1 MNALI
6 TSLNSWGE
14 RFLKLAGPMLWQS
27 SLLIL
32 VLFALD
38 LALRRKV
45 RPAVRYA
52 LWLVLLVKLLL
63 PPTLAVPTS
72 IAWWIRPSPSP
83 QRPASQFVVTY
94 PNGGGVQPGL
104 NIYESFTGGQLQS
117 PRAKLSWRG
126 WFLVGSSFMS
136 LGLLTWMLRRWWQIA
151 RLVRRASP
159 ATESL
164 AKSLE
169 DTRRILGL
177 RRNVRLRFTDQPMS
191 PAVCGLFRPVI
202 ILPQTL
208 AEQLPPNQL
217 RAVLLHELAHLKRGD
232 VWVNCAQAVLQVVYW
247 WHPLLWLA
255 NARIRRLREEA
266 VDDAVMLALRDDAP
280 TYAPT
285 LLEVAKLA
293 FHRPTTALGLVG
305 IMESRS
311 ALRQRIER
319 IVNSDTPRKS
329 GLTIL
334 SAVGVLAFS
343 ALAVP
348 MEQAP
353 VTTIA
358 GNSTQANSGSQDSLP
373 ANTLSASPV
382 TTETNAAKLVESGK
396 LLLEMGKLDEAEGRL
411 EKALAIDTENQRARY
426 YPDQIKQARNSKSEH
441 PSARTTGRREI
452 VQKLRRI
459 RLDRVFYDNVPLEEV
474 IRSLHEEIKRGDLHG
489 PVVNIILN
497 PNLKDYVATTELQWP
512 QIKVN
517 PALTNITLGDLLEI
531 IVKVADRPIRYSIE
545 DFGVV
550 FSSPS
555 SNSAPA
561 LYGGE
566 FKVDP
571 QSFGKWLQYAATT
584 ASADVSDPT
593 PANNSRTILPRV
605 DPRGMAPPAL
615 SPSVQPDLPRTPE
628 RGGVVSLKGTNNL
641 ERMHQA
647 LRGLFSAS
655 GVDLSPP
662 KAVFYND
669 RVGLLLVN
677 ATQSDL
683 DKIERLVQ
691 TWNTTSPPDATAAA
705 RPSSGSDQTPRPAAT
720 TNDKSQPSTQTA
732 PLTIRRYK
740 VDPNTFLKAL
750 ESTTTLPITRTNA
763 SAALRDFFGHL
774 GVELNPPKS
783 IFFNDRAGEL
793 LVRAT
798 MRDLDTI
805 ETAVQV
811 LNTPAQQVNI
821 KVQFVEIPVAEIR
834 SLGFDWYPSNTVAQ
848 FSGILTEAQFRTVL
862 RTLENR
868 TRVDILTGPQVIT
881 VSGRQAQIQTVD
893 ILTVVKGINPLAL
906 TPPGITST
914 NSATNSV
921 YLTETIPCGPVL
933 DVIPTVEADGHTISM
948 TVIPTVT
955 EFLGYDKP
963 ASANKVPVYI
973 NGKKE
978 WVTATPLPKFR
989 TRQITTS
996 ARVWDGQTLVL
1007 GGFTASDSV
1016 RVKDK
1021 TPVLGDVPGVGS
1033 LFRSESRRTEK
1044 KNLIVF
1050 VTPTLVDPTG
1060 NRVHAEVQLPK
1071 SK

>member
-83 QRPASQFVVTY
+83 QLPASQFVVTY
-94 PNGGGVQPGL
+94 PNSKAAQPGL

-126 WFLVGSSFMS
+126 WLLVGSSFVS

-151 RLVRRASP
+151 RLVHRTSP
-159 ATESL
+159 ATKSLAESL
-164 AKSLE
+164 E
-169 DTRRILGL
+169 VTRRILGL
-177 RRNVRLRFTDQPMS
+177 RRNVSLRFTEQPMS

-232 VWVNCAQAVLQVVYW
+232 VWVNCAQALLQVVYW

-255 NARIRRLREEA
+255 NVRIRRLREEA
-266 VDDAVMLALRDDAP
+266 VDDAVMLALRDEAE

-285 LLEVAKLA
+285 LLQVAKLA
-293 FHRPTTALGLVG
+293 LNRPLASLGLVG
-305 IMESRS
+305 IMECRS

-319 IVNSDTPRKS
+319 LINSPHPRHA
-329 GLTIL
+329 GIT
-334 SAVGVLAFS
+334 GFS
-343 ALAVP
+343 ALGIVFFAATALP
-348 MEQAP
+348 MGEGQRVSTKSEI
-353 VTTIA
+353 VTNGPSSEWPDENFVGYKDVNLEA
-358 GNSTQANSGSQDSLP
+358 KFFRLDAMALEAAFSG
-373 ANTLSASPV
+373 LSASELPIIV
-382 TTETNAAKLVESGK
+382 PG
-396 LLLEMGKLDEAEGRL
+396 AE
-411 EKALAIDTENQRARY
+411 
-426 YPDQIKQARNSKSEH
+426 
-441 PSARTTGRREI
+441 TTGISSRLAAAGARPHSEFEQLGFQRCSGFSVRWTIGGVTNNWINYLTRTSPPHTVAGVEVKCIANTTDWEPLEFTSTPWVEPDGVRCEVKLQHADLTNRSRLTEI
-452 VQKLRRI
+452 RI
-459 RLDRVFYDNVPLEEV
+459 PPGGAMLWALPSRTQPGKTEVVWLQHKPERGEFTPNVP
-474 IRSLHEEIKRGDLHG
+474 
-489 PVVNIILN
+489 
-497 PNLKDYVATTELQWP
+497 ATTSATATADP
-512 QIKVN
+512 KGKVTVPGDE
-517 PALTNITLGDLLEI
+517 PAVG
-531 IVKVADRPIRYSIE
+531 R
-545 DFGVV
+545 V
-550 FSSPS
+550 FSSESTTPLGTAT
-555 SNSAPA
+555 NSEQ
-561 LYGGE
+561 LLVRR
-566 FKVDP
+566 FKVD
-571 QSFGKWLQYAATT
+571 L
-584 ASADVSDPT
+584 
-593 PANNSRTILPRV
+593 
-605 DPRGMAPPAL
+605 
-615 SPSVQPDLPRTPE
+615 
-628 RGGVVSLKGTNNL
+628 
-641 ERMHQA
+641 
-647 LRGLFSAS
+647 
-655 GVDLSPP
+655 
-662 KAVFYND
+662 
-669 RVGLLLVN
+669 
-677 ATQSDL
+677 
-683 DKIERLVQ
+683 
-691 TWNTTSPPDATAAA
+691 
-705 RPSSGSDQTPRPAAT
+705 
-720 TNDKSQPSTQTA
+720 
-732 PLTIRRYK
+732 
-740 VDPNTFLKAL
+740 NTFLKPL

-763 SAALRDFFGHL
+763 SATARDFFARL

-798 MRDLDTI
+798 IRDL
-805 ETAVQV
+805 ETVEAAIQV